1 MEIHFALRS
10 FSWATFLSSFATFL
24 ENSFSITW
32 SPVRCLT
39 SFGSLSFLR
48 RV

>member
-1 MEIHFALRS
+1 MEIHFAFRP
-10 FSWATFLSSFATFL
+10 FSWATLFSSFATFL
-24 ENSFSITW
+24 ENNFSITW

-48 RV
+48 LV